1 MEMISITYMYKQK
14 LLKNWFLM
22 KASNSLF
29 RDLASVHFF
38 KRQKCLIV
46 SRDWVY
52 IDLFRGRMYLN
63 KLEWVIRLLMISLVK
78 SDDLIAVWLSYWLS
92 CVEEDIKQIQEDI
105 KASFQLQIYRVIT
118 LDWILS
124 NCWLIEYFFYH
135 LTKSAVNY
143 LDSYKRT

>member
-1 MEMISITYMYKQK
+1 MEMISHTYKQK

-38 KRQKCLIV
+38 KGQKCLIV

-78 SDDLIAVWLSYWLS
+78 SDDLISVWLSYWLS

-118 LDWILS
+118 LDLILS

-135 LTKSAVNY
+135 LMKSAVNY

>member
-1 MEMISITYMYKQK
+1 MEMISHTYKQK

-118 LDWILS
+118 LDLILS
-124 NCWLIEYFFYH
+124 NCWFIEYFFYH
-135 LTKSAVNY
+135 LMKSAVNY

>member
-1 MEMISITYMYKQK
+1 
-14 LLKNWFLM
+14 
-22 KASNSLF
+22 
-29 RDLASVHFF
+29 
-38 KRQKCLIV
+38 
-46 SRDWVY
+46 
-52 IDLFRGRMYLN
+52 
-63 KLEWVIRLLMISLVK
+63 MISLVK

-118 LDWILS
+118 LDMILS

-135 LTKSAVNY
+135 LMKSAVSY

>member
-1 MEMISITYMYKQK
+1 MEMISHTYKQK

-78 SDDLIAVWLSYWLS
+78 SDDLLAVWLSYWLS

-124 NCWLIEYFFYH
+124 NCWFIEYFFYH
-135 LTKSAVNY
+135 LMKSAVNY

>member
-1 MEMISITYMYKQK
+1 MEMISHTYKQK

-38 KRQKCLIV
+38 KIQKCLIV

-52 IDLFRGRMYLN
+52 IDLFRGRMYLD

-118 LDWILS
+118 LDLILS
-124 NCWLIEYFFYH
+124 NCWFIEYFFYH
-135 LTKSAVNY
+135 LMKSAVNY

>member
-1 MEMISITYMYKQK
+1 MEMISITYKQK

-38 KRQKCLIV
+38 KGQKCLIV

-78 SDDLIAVWLSYWLS
+78 SDDLISVWLSYWLS

-118 LDWILS
+118 LDLILS

-135 LTKSAVNY
+135 LMKSAVNY

>member
-1 MEMISITYMYKQK
+1 MEMISITYKQK

-22 KASNSLF
+22 KTSNSLF
-29 RDLASVHFF
+29 RDWASVHFF

-52 IDLFRGRMYLN
+52 IDLFRGRMYLD
-63 KLEWVIRLLMISLVK
+63 KLEWVIKLLMISLVK

-118 LDWILS
+118 LDLILS

-135 LTKSAVNY
+135 LMKSAVNY
-143 LDSYKRT
+143 LDSYKGT

>member
-1 MEMISITYMYKQK
+1 MEMISITYKQK

-29 RDLASVHFF
+29 RDWSSVHFF

-46 SRDWVY
+46 SRDLVY

-118 LDWILS
+118 LDLILS

-135 LTKSAVNY
+135 LMKSAVNY

>member
-1 MEMISITYMYKQK
+1 MEVISHTYKQK

-118 LDWILS
+118 LDLILS

-135 LTKSAVNY
+135 LMKSAVNY

>member
-1 MEMISITYMYKQK
+1 MEMISITYKQK

-63 KLEWVIRLLMISLVK
+63 KLEWVIRLLIISLVK

-118 LDWILS
+118 LDLILS

-135 LTKSAVNY
+135 LMKSAVNY
-143 LDSYKRT
+143 LDSYKGT

>member
-1 MEMISITYMYKQK
+1 MEMISITYKQK

-118 LDWILS
+118 LDLILS

-135 LTKSAVNY
+135 LMKSAVNY

>member
-1 MEMISITYMYKQK
+1 
-14 LLKNWFLM
+14 
-22 KASNSLF
+22 
-29 RDLASVHFF
+29 
-38 KRQKCLIV
+38 
-46 SRDWVY
+46 
-52 IDLFRGRMYLN
+52 
-63 KLEWVIRLLMISLVK
+63 MISLVK

-124 NCWLIEYFFYH
+124 NCWFIEYFFYH
-135 LTKSAVNY
+135 LMKSAVNY

>member
-1 MEMISITYMYKQK
+1 MEMISHTYKQK

-52 IDLFRGRMYLN
+52 IDLFRGRMYLD

-118 LDWILS
+118 LDLILS

-135 LTKSAVNY
+135 LMKSAVNY

>member
-1 MEMISITYMYKQK
+1 MEMISHTYKQK

-38 KRQKCLIV
+38 KRQKCWIV

-124 NCWLIEYFFYH
+124 NCWFIEYFFYH
-135 LTKSAVNY
+135 LMKSAVNY

>member
-1 MEMISITYMYKQK
+1 MEMIYHTYKQK

-29 RDLASVHFF
+29 RDLGSVHFF

-52 IDLFRGRMYLN
+52 IDLFRGRMYLD

-118 LDWILS
+118 LDLILS

-135 LTKSAVNY
+135 LMKSAVNY

>member
-1 MEMISITYMYKQK
+1 MEMISHTYKQK

-118 LDWILS
+118 LDLILS

-135 LTKSAVNY
+135 LMKAAVNY

>member
-1 MEMISITYMYKQK
+1 MEMISITYKQK

-92 CVEEDIKQIQEDI
+92 CVEEDIKQIQEEI
-105 KASFQLQIYRVIT
+105 KTSFQLQIYRVIT

-135 LTKSAVNY
+135 LMKSAVNY

>member
-1 MEMISITYMYKQK
+1 MEMISITYKQK

-78 SDDLIAVWLSYWLS
+78 SDDLLAVWLSYWLS

-105 KASFQLQIYRVIT
+105 RASFQLQIYRVIT

-124 NCWLIEYFFYH
+124 NCWFIEYFFYH
-135 LTKSAVNY
+135 LMKSAVNY

>member
-1 MEMISITYMYKQK
+1 MEMISHTYKQK

-52 IDLFRGRMYLN
+52 IDLFRGRMYLD

-92 CVEEDIKQIQEDI
+92 CVEEDIKQIQEEI
-105 KASFQLQIYRVIT
+105 KTSFQLQIYRVIT

>member
-1 MEMISITYMYKQK
+1 MEMISHTYKQK

-118 LDWILS
+118 LDLILS

-135 LTKSAVNY
+135 LMKSAVNY

>member
-1 MEMISITYMYKQK
+1 MEMISITYKQK

-52 IDLFRGRMYLN
+52 IDLFRGRMYLD

-78 SDDLIAVWLSYWLS
+78 SDDLITVWLSYWLS

-118 LDWILS
+118 LDLILS
-124 NCWLIEYFFYH
+124 NCWFIEYFFYH
-135 LTKSAVNY
+135 LMKSAMNY

>member
-1 MEMISITYMYKQK
+1 MEMISITYKQK

-52 IDLFRGRMYLN
+52 IDLFRGRMYLD

-78 SDDLIAVWLSYWLS
+78 SDDLITVWLSYWLS

-124 NCWLIEYFFYH
+124 NCWFIEYFFYH
-135 LTKSAVNY
+135 LMKSAVNY

>member
-1 MEMISITYMYKQK
+1 MEMISHTYKQK

-124 NCWLIEYFFYH
+124 NCWFIEYFFYH
-135 LTKSAVNY
+135 LMKSAVNY

>member
-1 MEMISITYMYKQK
+1 MEMISITYKQK

-78 SDDLIAVWLSYWLS
+78 SDDLITVWLSYWLS

-105 KASFQLQIYRVIT
+105 RASFQLQIYRVIT

-124 NCWLIEYFFYH
+124 NCWFIEYFFYH
-135 LTKSAVNY
+135 LMKSAVNY
-143 LDSYKRT
+143 LDCYKRT

>member
-1 MEMISITYMYKQK
+1 MEMISITYKQK

-78 SDDLIAVWLSYWLS
+78 SDDLLAVWLSYWLS

-124 NCWLIEYFFYH
+124 NCWFIEYFFYH
-135 LTKSAVNY
+135 LMKSAVNY

>member
-1 MEMISITYMYKQK
+1 MEMISHTYKQK

-92 CVEEDIKQIQEDI
+92 CVEEDIKQIQEEI
-105 KASFQLQIYRVIT
+105 KTSFQLQIYRVIT

>member
-1 MEMISITYMYKQK
+1 
-14 LLKNWFLM
+14 M

-92 CVEEDIKQIQEDI
+92 CVEEDIKQI
-105 KASFQLQIYRVIT
+105 
-118 LDWILS
+118 
-124 NCWLIEYFFYH
+124 
-135 LTKSAVNY
+135 
-143 LDSYKRT
+143 

>member
-1 MEMISITYMYKQK
+1 MEMISITYKQK

-22 KASNSLF
+22 EASNSLF
-29 RDLASVHFF
+29 RDWASVHFF

-52 IDLFRGRMYLN
+52 IDLFRGRMYLD

-118 LDWILS
+118 LDLILS
-124 NCWLIEYFFYH
+124 NCWFIEYFFYH
-135 LTKSAVNY
+135 LMKSAVNY

>member
-1 MEMISITYMYKQK
+1 MEMISITYKQK
-14 LLKNWFLM
+14 LLKNWFFM

-29 RDLASVHFF
+29 RDWASVHFF

-46 SRDWVY
+46 FRDWVY
-52 IDLFRGRMYLN
+52 IDLFRGRMYLD

-124 NCWLIEYFFYH
+124 NCWFIEYFFYH
-135 LTKSAVNY
+135 LMKSAVNY

>member
-1 MEMISITYMYKQK
+1 MEMISITYKQK

-118 LDWILS
+118 LDLILS
-124 NCWLIEYFFYH
+124 NCWFIEYFFYH
-135 LTKSAVNY
+135 LMKSAVNY

>member
-1 MEMISITYMYKQK
+1 MEMISHTYKQK
-14 LLKNWFLM
+14 FLKNWFLM

-124 NCWLIEYFFYH
+124 NCWFIEYFFYH
-135 LTKSAVNY
+135 LMKSAVNY

>member
-1 MEMISITYMYKQK
+1 MEVISHTYKQK

-124 NCWLIEYFFYH
+124 NCWFIEYFFII
-135 LTKSAVNY
+135 
-143 LDSYKRT
+143 

>member
-1 MEMISITYMYKQK
+1 MKMISHTYKQK

-118 LDWILS
+118 LDLILS
-124 NCWLIEYFFYH
+124 NCWFIEYFFYH
-135 LTKSAVNY
+135 LMKSAVNY

>member
-1 MEMISITYMYKQK
+1 MEMISITYKQK

-46 SRDWVY
+46 SRDWAY

-118 LDWILS
+118 LDLILS
-124 NCWLIEYFFYH
+124 NCWLIEYFF
-135 LTKSAVNY
+135 LSSNEISRE
-143 LDSYKRT
+143 LPR

>member
-1 MEMISITYMYKQK
+1 MEVISHTYKQK

-118 LDWILS
+118 LDLILS

>member
-1 MEMISITYMYKQK
+1 MEMISITYKQK

-78 SDDLIAVWLSYWLS
+78 SDDLLAVWLSYWLS
-92 CVEEDIKQIQEDI
+92 CVEEDIKQIPEEI
-105 KASFQLQIYRVIT
+105 KTSFQLQIYRVIT

-124 NCWLIEYFFYH
+124 NCWFIEYFFYH
-135 LTKSAVNY
+135 LMKSAVNY

>member
-1 MEMISITYMYKQK
+1 MEMISITYKQK

-29 RDLASVHFF
+29 RDWASVHFF

-52 IDLFRGRMYLN
+52 IDLFRGRMYLD
-63 KLEWVIRLLMISLVK
+63 KLEWVIKLLMISLVK
-78 SDDLIAVWLSYWLS
+78 SDDLITVWLSYWLS

-118 LDWILS
+118 LDLILS

-135 LTKSAVNY
+135 LMKSAMNY